1 MLLSCH
7 DNASHW
13 KYAYWHYKFTKIRQH
28 IDHLTTVTVSFHFL
42 LINNVLLQ
50 FMSTIAISLTL
61 GFPYL
66 SSFTFL
72 NLNLFHKSHTKT
84 SIRVISSIQMLLH
97 HSNSIPVTF
106 PGFLF
111 SKIKRKTL

>member
-1 MLLSCH
+1 MLLSCR

-13 KYAYWHYKFTKIRQH
+13 KYACWHYKFTRIRQH

-50 FMSTIAISLTL
+50 FMSTIAISPTL

-84 SIRVISSIQMLLH
+84 SIRVISSLPSF
-97 HSNSIPVTF
+97 SNASSSF
-106 PGFLF
+106 Q
-111 SKIKRKTL
+111 